1 MRLVLAANDLLQED
15 LFEEVLRV
23 TPAVFTLDQPCN
35 LTFRKFGLS

>member
-1 MRLVLAANDLLQED
+1 MRLVLAANDSLQED